1 MKLFKLG
8 RKMGHNAEFHPCSDP
23 DAVCVSVFQFF
34 HFFKIWA
41 KVQQKINAVIRVVGI
56 MVLRKTQAFHAD
68 GNRFFN
74 HLFRRDLAVP
84 GKM

>member
-1 MKLFKLG
+1 
-8 RKMGHNAEFHPCSDP
+8 MGHNAEFHPCSDP
-23 DAVCVSVFQFF
+23 DAVSISAFQFF

-68 GNRFFN
+68 EYGFFY
-74 HLFRRDLAVP
+74 HLIGRDIAVP